1 MQAKLPKYQP
11 QNLQQET
18 TANVQVKNETPLP
31 STAADESIPSDD
43 ILASAAQNLPVKQE
57 ADLDSLVSI
66 PPHKKVKLEEI
77 TDSWLDDVIYCG
89 NDLVSENPVEAEVN
103 RYFME
108 QGDKSGDPLLWW
120 KNREVLY
127 PILSKLAKKYLA
139 IPASSVPSERIFSL
153 AGNLVTKKRVNL
165 LPENV
170 HLLIFLNKTIEK

>member
-1 MQAKLPKYQP
+1 MLFFG
-11 QNLQQET
+11 
-18 TANVQVKNETPLP
+18 
-31 STAADESIPSDD
+31 
-43 ILASAAQNLPVKQE
+43 
-57 ADLDSLVSI
+57 
-66 PPHKKVKLEEI
+66 
-77 TDSWLDDVIYCG
+77 G
-89 NDLVSENPVEAEVN
+89 NDQLPENPVEAEVN
-103 RYFME
+103 RYFMD

-170 HLLIFLNKTIEK
+170 DLLIFLNKNIEK